1 MIGYCAADPNYFRLY
16 FDMWASR
23 MNRVYP
29 DMRKIVA
36 VYNPD
41 SDIER
46 KCQDYGVELRTAT
59 LVDNPGRPHYYLL
72 RWLNLPYDTNELILE
87 TQINCL
93 AVRPQAFDQNQ
104 TIDHLRIARYK
115 SGDRTGGVS
124 AAVFTPD
131 AAKRIVAQAKIMLED
146 PIDDDHP
153 MNKWQHHNLSW
164 EKSVTEQQF
173 KEKDLNIESW
183 CCWITSGTGKK
194 FSSDWKLD
202 ILNHYLARMQ
212 NSELQS

>member
-29 DMRKIVA
+29 DMHKIIA

-41 SDIER
+41 RDIER
-46 KCQDYGVELRTAT
+46 KCQEYGVELREAT
-59 LVDNPGRPHYYLL
+59 LVDNPSRPHYYLL
-72 RWLNLPYDTNELILE
+72 RWLNLPYDKNQLILE

-93 AVRPQAFDQNQ
+93 AVRPQKFDLNQNV
-104 TIDHLRIARYK
+104 DHLRIARYK
-115 SGDRTGGVS
+115 TAERTGGVS
-124 AAVFTPD
+124 AAVFTPS
-131 AAKRIVAQAKIMLED
+131 AAKRVVEQAQVMLEN

-153 MNKWQHHNLSW
+153 MNAWQANNLSW
-164 EKSVTEQQF
+164 EKIVTEQQF
-173 KEKDLNIESW
+173 KDTTQFIEPW

-194 FSSDWKLD
+194 FSSDWKLN
-202 ILNHYLARMQ
+202 ILNHYLEKI
-212 NSELQS
+212 NEL